1 MRPPIFVGSLL
12 SDTESKSN
20 CRPRYVR
27 LRLSSCAE
35 PRSSSPENRGERA
48 SQIARSRWA
57 AASRRCVMPST
68 TSTDG
73 AFGCLGSRILTSEA
87 HPSRLR
93 RRAER
98 EALFELL
105 HQDPRKFGKEDT
117 FWTLQHYAAEA
128 SFEQGITER
137 QVSVARPSGQHLGD
151 LVCTG
156 NGPSAGSRAPIPST
170 TPAKR
175 GSRPADPAR
184 RSRSSS

>member
-57 AASRRCVMPST
+57 AASRRCMMPST

-87 HPSRLR
+87 HPSRR
-93 RRAER
+93 RRGAER
-98 EALFELL
+98 EPLLDML
-105 HQDPRKFGKEDT
+105 HQHPTKFPNEDT
-117 FWTLQHYAAEA
+117 CCPCQHYAADA
-128 SFEQGITER
+128 SFDRGLNER
-137 QVSVARPSGQHLGD
+137 QV
-151 LVCTG
+151 
-156 NGPSAGSRAPIPST
+156 NGETIR
-170 TPAKR
+170 
-175 GSRPADPAR
+175 
-184 RSRSSS
+184 